1 MNTGYEYLLE
11 FFPDYDYRR
20 PNQPERVIFSRPD
33 NITGHQQRTFN
44 VWWAIE
50 QCGKTGSIGLEL
62 GSGGVHTPWC
72 LSTDV
77 YATDQHPVYG
87 GGCHPHMVLQGDAR
101 LPFEDGSFNLVL
113 ANHVVE
119 HLAGDVRAHLRDW
132 LRVLKPGGVLAVVL
146 PDQQYVDVL
155 AIDRDHKHAWTA
167 GQFHDQVLE
176 ALFETATLEEFNT
189 FKNNF
194 SYNAVMRKR

>member
-20 PNQPERVIFSRPD
+20 PHQPERVVFSRPD
-33 NITGHQQRTFN
+33 NITGHQQRAFN

-50 QCGKTGSIGLEL
+50 QCGKTGGIGLEL

-72 LSTDV
+72 LSTDA

-87 GGCHPHMVLQGDAR
+87 GGCHPHMVIRGDAS
-101 LPFEDGSFNLVL
+101 LPFERDSFSLVL

-119 HLAGDVRAHLRDW
+119 HLAGDVREHLRDW
-132 LRVLKPGGVLAVVL
+132 LRVLKPGGVIAIVL
-146 PDQQYVDVL
+146 PDQAFVDVL
-155 AIDRDHKHAWTA
+155 AIDKDHKHAWTA
-167 GQFHDQVLE
+167 GQFLDQVLE
-176 ALFETATLEEFNT
+176 ALYETAALEEFDT

-194 SYNAVMRKR
+194 SYNAVLRKR